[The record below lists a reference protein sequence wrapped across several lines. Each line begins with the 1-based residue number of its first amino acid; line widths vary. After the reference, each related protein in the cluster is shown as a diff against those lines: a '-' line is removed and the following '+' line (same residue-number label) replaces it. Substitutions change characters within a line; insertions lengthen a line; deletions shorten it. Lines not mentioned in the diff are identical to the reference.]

1 MHRVNFIMIY
11 VCLRSC
17 LSWLVTVGVGI
28 ITGSTGYICHQLT
41 PRWTSDAFF
50 FLFKIIVFQRD
61 NLFFACMWTSCTLH
75 RNIVNLKKSFW
86 KNHVKKKYIQENFC
100 QWYKHFFKMNKEKF
114 LNNKLRKKSN
124 LWNSIEYAFS
134 IDWLAGQSL
143 T

>member
-1 MHRVNFIMIY
+1 MNKLY
-11 VCLRSC
+11 
-17 LSWLVTVGVGI
+17 
-28 ITGSTGYICHQLT
+28 T
-41 PRWTSDAFF
+41 PKEDCEFEKS
-50 FLFKIIVFQRD
+50 LFEKND
-61 NLFFACMWTSCTLH
+61 
-75 RNIVNLKKSFW
+75 
-86 KNHVKKKYIQENFC
+86 NHVKKKIYIQENFC